1 MIDTK
6 RTREQLG
13 LSQSEMARACNTSI
27 GTVTKWDQ
35 GQRIPRAQAV
45 RLIEVLLW
53 LKSKNML
60 SDYLKHFNTAH
71 R

>member
-1 MIDTK
+1 MINTK
-6 RTREQLG
+6 QIRELLG
-13 LSQSEMARACNTSI
+13 LTQSEMARACNTSI

-35 GQRIPRAQAV
+35 GQRAPRGQAA

-60 SDYLKHFNTAH
+60 ADYLEFFNTTQ